1 VPFLRARSPKHAA
14 PSKAAPMLVAGGMA
28 TAFVVADAAAT
39 AGAASASAPN
49 SEWDRLAQCESGGN
63 WSINTGNGYY
73 GGLQFNLATWR
84 SVGGSGRPD
93 QASRTEQIR
102 RGNILHDQRGWQP
115 WPSCS
120 RKLGLRSG
128 PATQTSE
135 PSRDDDER
143 TTAGTSTSRGSDATR
158 ASRSRRAAAQAAA
171 GTAAKTAAKSK
182 VAAPRITGKYQAS
195 RRARVV
201 VALATTAPPTFDGH
215 VLSADDAGT
224 YRIAAKHWQRRM
236 AARGWDIAV
245 DGHFG
250 PQSAAVAK
258 RFAAQK
264 DLTPAVPG
272 TVDKDVWAAAWSL
285 AVS

>member
-1 VPFLRARSPKHAA
+1 MPFLRARSPKHAA

-28 TAFVVADAAAT
+28 TAFVVADLAAT
-39 AGAASASAPN
+39 TGAASASAPN
-49 SEWDRLAQCESGGN
+49 SEWDRLAQCEAGGN

-73 GGLQFNLATWR
+73 GGLQFNLSTWR

-93 QASRTEQIR
+93 QASRSEQIR
-102 RGNILHDQRGWQP
+102 RGNLLHDSRGWSP

-128 PATQTSE
+128 PATPAAE
-135 PSRDDDER
+135 PSSRDESAQA
-143 TTAGTSTSRGSDATR
+143 TEGTGASRSVEATRASRSSEATR
-158 ASRSRRAAAQAAA
+158 ASRSRRAAVQARA
-171 GTAAKTAAKSK
+171 

-201 VALATTAPPTFDGH
+201 VALATTTPPTFDGH
-215 VLSADDAGT
+215 VLSANDAGT

-236 AARGWDIAV
+236 AARGWDIQV

-250 PQSAAVAK
+250 PQSAVVAQ

-264 DLTPAVPG
+264 QLTPAVPG